1 MLLKKKKMKK
11 AVKSLSLKRRINSPS
26 PTFFNKIK
34 KFGLILSGVGTAIL
48 ASPVVL
54 PAILTSLAG
63 YLVTTGLVAS
73 AVAVVTVEE
82 KAVK

>member
-1 MLLKKKKMKK
+1 LGKL
-11 AVKSLSLKRRINSPS
+11 
-26 PTFFNKIK
+26 T
-34 KFGLILSGVGTAIL
+34 GTAIL

-54 PAILTSLAG
+54 PVILTSLAS